1 MIIRMSD
8 FGTSLGTRVSG
19 RRAYDAIMSSTGNL
33 STKTTFDFDGVE
45 TITNSFADEVF
56 GRIAL
61 ERGFD
66 DMRSRTAFVNISP
79 FWAHVVRNAIDSR
92 AAESKGLVTA

>member
-8 FGTSLGTRVSG
+8 FGTSLVTRVWG
-19 RRAYDAIMSSTGNL
+19 RRAYDAIVSSTNNL
-33 STKTTFDFDGVE
+33 AEKVTFDFDGVE

-61 ERGFD
+61 ERGFGGI
-66 DMRSRTAFVNISP
+66 RSCTSFVNIRP
-79 FWAHVVRNAIDSR
+79 FWAKVVRNAIDNR
-92 AAESKGLVTA
+92 AAEFNAVLD